1 MSTRKPDVDAAAID
15 ALLRKVFGTWAPV
28 TYQRTPDGVSTQVY
42 RLLRGSETFYLR
54 IAEEADENLETDA
67 ELHQRLRDLGVKVA
81 RIIHVEPFNTKIGR
95 STMITT
101 EVPGISLAE
110 ISSPTLAASAVEKA
124 GADLAVL
131 NQVPV
136 DGFGWVQRRGRR
148 WPLHA
153 EHPTYTPF
161 AISYLPSPWPG
172 PLTSLFATPILDTI
186 EDLIEHERHQPP
198 AQALLAH
205 GDFDITQIFC
215 ADGRYT
221 GLIDFGEI
229 RGTEPLFDL
238 GHFYLH
244 DQETIPTALLPALLT
259 AYQRVQPLPADH
271 EQSIRRSAILL
282 GLRQLC
288 RWLGP
293 LRSYPL
299 DHPAV
304 THRAKRINQLAAQ
317 PWSQPPPTSG
327 QIK

>member
-1 MSTRKPDVDAAAID
+1 LTRKPDLAAAAVR
-15 ALLRKVFGTWAPV
+15 ALLQKVFGTSAPV

-42 RLLRGSETFYLR
+42 QLLRGSETFYLR
-54 IAEEADENLETDA
+54 IAEEPDEDLETDA

-81 RIIHVEPFNTKIGR
+81 RVVHVEPFNTEIGR
-95 STMITT
+95 STIITT
-101 EVPGISLAE
+101 EVPGTSLAK
-110 ISSPTLAASAVEKA
+110 ISSPAVASRVVEEA
-124 GADLAVL
+124 GADLATL

-148 WPLHA
+148 WPLQA
-153 EHPTYTPF
+153 EHPTYPPF
-161 AISYLPSPWPG
+161 ATSYLPHPWPG
-172 PLTSLFATPILDTI
+172 PLTSLFATPILNTF
-186 EDLIEHERHQPP
+186 EDLTEHERRRPP
-198 AQALLAH
+198 VPALLAH
-205 GDFDITQIFC
+205 GDFDLTQIFC
-215 ADGRYT
+215 ADNRYT

-244 DQETIPTALLPALLT
+244 DQETIPTTLLPVLLT
-259 AYQRVQPLPADH
+259 GYQRVQPLPADH

-293 LRSYPL
+293 PRRYPL

-304 THRAKRINQLAAQ
+304 TRRAQRIRQLVDA
-317 PWSQPPPTSG
+317 
-327 QIK
+327 